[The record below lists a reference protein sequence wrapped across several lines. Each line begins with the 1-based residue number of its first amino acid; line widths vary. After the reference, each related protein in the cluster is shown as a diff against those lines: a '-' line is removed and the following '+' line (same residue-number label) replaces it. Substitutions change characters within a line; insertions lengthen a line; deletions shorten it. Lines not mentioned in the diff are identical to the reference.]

1 MGLSIK
7 EAAQQ
12 VGLMPHTL
20 RFYEQ
25 EGLLPNV
32 RRDDHGNRIFEPQD
46 MGWLGLITCLRA
58 TGMPVS
64 EIKRMVELTRE
75 GDGTIPQRKSMLAL
89 HRTAIQEKMNEL
101 QDALGKIDAKMEWYD
116 SLERRALEQQ

>member
-12 VGLMPHTL
+12 AGLMPHTL

-32 RRDDHGNRIFEPQD
+32 RRDDHGNRIFEPHD
-46 MGWLGLITCLRA
+46 MGWLELITCLRA

-75 GDGTIPQRKSMLAL
+75 GDGTIPERKRILAQHRSAML
-89 HRTAIQEKMNEL
+89 EKMNEL
-101 QDALGKIDAKMEWYD
+101 QHATRKIDDKMQWYD
-116 SLERRALEQQ
+116 TLEQRAREQK